1 MQEELIKQLQETK
14 YIVGLT
20 GGIGSGKTTVGN
32 LFAAKGVDTVDADIV
47 AREVVAPNS
56 SGLQAIEQR
65 FGPQILLE
73 NGELNR
79 HALRELVFSDT
90 AAKNDLN
97 AILHPLI
104 RLEMLNQ
111 LANTQSDYCLLIA
124 PLLYENQ
131 LESLCNKSIA
141 VDLSEQQQLSRAMAR
156 DDSKESTIQG
166 IMAAQISRSERLKK
180 ADYIVDNS
188 QSLDALPEQVNDL
201 HKKLMTK
208 SNLHLK

>member
-1 MQEELIKQLQETK
+1 
-14 YIVGLT
+14 
-20 GGIGSGKTTVGN
+20 
-32 LFAAKGVDTVDADIV
+32 
-47 AREVVAPNS
+47 
-56 SGLQAIEQR
+56 
-65 FGPQILLE
+65 LE

-79 HALRELVFSDT
+79 QALRELVFSDT

-111 LANTQSDYCLLIA
+111 LANTQSEYCLLIA

-131 LESLCNKSIA
+131 LEGFCNASIA
-141 VDLSEQQQLSRAMAR
+141 VDLSEQQQLNRAMAR
-156 DDSKESTIQG
+156 DGSKESTIQG

-188 QSLDALPEQVNDL
+188 QNLDALPEQVNDL

>member
-1 MQEELIKQLQETK
+1 MQDELIRKLQTSK

-32 LFAAKGVDTVDADIV
+32 LFAAKGVDTVDADVV

-56 SGLQAIEQR
+56 FGLQAIEQR
-65 FGPQILLE
+65 FGSSIILE

-79 HALRELVFSDT
+79 QALRELVFADAS
-90 AAKNDLN
+90 AKDDLN

-104 RLEMLNQ
+104 RVEMLNQ
-111 LANTQSDYCLLIA
+111 LACTQSDYCLLIA
-124 PLLYENQ
+124 PLLFENK
-131 LESLCNKSIA
+131 LESLCNESIA

-156 DDSKESTIQG
+156 DGSNESTIKG

-188 QSLDALPEQVNDL
+188 RSLDSLVDQVNDL

-208 SNLHLK
+208 SHLHLK